1 MSEKK
6 PTIAILKRKVERLE
20 ARIAVLEHEID
31 RHQVIYRERLYYVV
45 DAELRIKQ
53 AMAILIGDEA

>member
-6 PTIAILKRKVERLE
+6 PTIASLNRKVERLE
-20 ARIAVLEHEID
+20 ARISVLEHEIA
-31 RHQVIYRERLYYVV
+31 RHQEIYRERLYYVV

-53 AMAILIGDEA
+53 ATAILMGDDA